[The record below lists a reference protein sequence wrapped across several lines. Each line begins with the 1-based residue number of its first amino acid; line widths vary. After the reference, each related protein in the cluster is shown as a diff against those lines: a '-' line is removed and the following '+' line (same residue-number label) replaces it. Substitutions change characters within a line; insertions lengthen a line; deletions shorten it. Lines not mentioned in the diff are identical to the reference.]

1 MPNILKIATAC
12 LVNDAGK
19 LLIIRKRDTQV
30 FMLPGGKVESG
41 EAPLDTLGRELK
53 EELNL
58 DIDTSELQSLGHF
71 QARAANEP
79 NYWVEADVFVG
90 SLKGAVR
97 AQAEIEEL
105 AWLDLHAQQ
114 QYLLAPL
121 LREQII
127 AALVQR
133 LSA

>member
-19 LLIIRKRDTQV
+19 LLIVRKRGTQV

-79 NYWVEADVFVG
+79 NHWVEADVFVG

-114 QYLLAPL
+114 QYVLAPL

>member
-19 LLIIRKRDTQV
+19 LLIVRKRGTQV
-30 FMLPGGKVESG
+30 FMLPGGKVGSG

>member
-19 LLIIRKRDTQV
+19 LLIVHKRGTQV
-30 FMLPGGKVESG
+30 FMLPGGKIESG

-53 EELNL
+53 EELDL

-79 NYWVEADVFVG
+79 NHWVEADAFVG

-114 QYLLAPL
+114 QYVLAPL

>member
-19 LLIIRKRDTQV
+19 LLIVRKRGTQV

>member
-19 LLIIRKRDTQV
+19 LLIVRKRGTQV
-30 FMLPGGKVESG
+30 FMLPGGKIESG

-79 NYWVEADVFVG
+79 NHWVEADVFVG

-114 QYLLAPL
+114 QYVLAPL

-127 AALVQR
+127 AALAQR